1 MMKILKLILLI
12 PGLIMI
18 KTGLAV
24 DIDALLKKMTLEEK
38 IGQMTQVTLQV
49 VSDQPATADQPF
61 KLNPDKLNEAITKYQ
76 VGSLLNVFDLAFTP
90 EEWHGLIT
98 KIEDIATKETR
109 LGIPVIYGI
118 DAIHGVNY
126 TKGAT
131 LFPQSIAM
139 AATFNPDLVKKEG
152 EITALEGRACGLP
165 WNFNPVLGM
174 GRNPLWPRLWETY
187 GEDVYL
193 TSEMA
198 KAYVKGQEGETNDI
212 SKRDRVATCM
222 KHYLG
227 YSFPLSGKDR
237 TPAWIPE
244 RMLREIFLP
253 PFTAAVEAG
262 THTVMIN
269 SSEINGIPVH
279 ADPFALKTLLR
290 DELGFKGVA
299 VSDWRD
305 ILNLYD
311 REHIASSPKDAVR
324 ISVMAGIDM
333 SMVPYD
339 YSFYN
344 DLLALVREGAVPES
358 RIDEAV
364 RRILQLKADLGL
376 FENPYPDKSLM
387 KQFAAPTSVEAS
399 YRAAQQAITL
409 LKNEAGILPLKK
421 NGKILVTGPT
431 ADMLSVLNGG
441 WTYTW
446 QGNIEKIYPKEK
458 MTVREA
464 VEQKAG
470 KENVIYVPG
479 TEFDREI
486 DIPAAVE
493 GLKKSDVAVVCLGEM
508 TYCETPGNIDDL
520 ALPEAQYQ
528 LVEQLAALK
537 KPVILV
543 LIEGRPRLITRIAGL
558 ADGILMGYLP
568 GNEGG
573 RAIADV
579 IFGDVNPS
587 GKLPVTYPRYPND
600 LKCYDVKYSEVAP
613 PNRYNPLYPFGFG
626 LSYTSFEYSELNIDQ
641 TKVKK
646 GGEVK
651 VEVKVKNTGKVAGR
665 EVVQLYLSDLV
676 RSVTPPV
683 RQLKRFKDVTLNPGE
698 SQMVGFMLK
707 TADLSFIGLDNK
719 RIVEPGEFKITVAN
733 LETNFELVE

>member
-1 MMKILKLILLI
+1 MKILKLLLLI
-12 PGLIMI
+12 PGLVMI

-49 VSDQPATADQPF
+49 VADQPATVDQPF
-61 KLNPDKLNEAITKYQ
+61 KLNPDKLNEAITKYH
-76 VGSLLNVFDLAFTP
+76 VGSLLNVFDMAFTP
-90 EEWHGLIT
+90 EEWHDLIT
-98 KIEDIATKETR
+98 KIQDIATKETR

-152 EITALEGRACGLP
+152 EITALEARACGLP

-193 TSEMA
+193 TGEMA

-212 SKRDRVATCM
+212 SRPDRVATCM

-253 PFTAAVEAG
+253 PFAAAVGAG

-324 ISVMAGIDM
+324 ISVMAGVDM
-333 SMVPYD
+333 SMVPYE

-344 DLLALVREGAVPES
+344 DLLALVQEGAVPES

-387 KQFAAPTSVEAS
+387 KQFAVPASLEVS

-409 LKNEAGILPLKK
+409 LKNESGVLPLKK
-421 NGKILVTGPT
+421 SGKILVTGPT

-446 QGNIEKIYPKEK
+446 QGNIEKIYPQDKL
-458 MTVREA
+458 TVREA

-486 DIPAAVE
+486 DIAAAVE
-493 GLKKSDVAVVCLGEM
+493 GLKKSDVAIVCLGEM

-520 ALPEAQYQ
+520 NLPEAQCK
-528 LVEQLAALK
+528 LFEQLAALK

-543 LIEGRPRLITRIAGL
+543 MIEGRPRLITRIEGL
-558 ADGILMGYLP
+558 ASGILMGYLP

-573 RAIADV
+573 RAVADV
-579 IFGDVNPS
+579 LFGDINPS

-613 PNRYNPLYPFGFG
+613 PNRYYPLYPFGFG
-626 LSYTSFEYSELNIDQ
+626 LSYTSFEYSGLKLDQ
-641 TKVKK
+641 KSVKK
-646 GGEVK
+646 GGEIK
-651 VEVKVKNTGKVAGR
+651 VEVSVKNTGKVAGR
-665 EVVQLYLSDLV
+665 EIVQLYLSDLV

-683 RQLKRFKDVTLNPGE
+683 HQLKRFRDVTLNPGE
-698 SQMVGFMLK
+698 SKMVGFVLK
-707 TADLSFIGLDNK
+707 TEDLSFIGPDNR
-719 RIVEPGEFKITVAN
+719 RIVEPGEFKIRIAN
-733 LETNFELVE
+733 LETNFVLVK